1 MQFLL
6 AFGVL
11 SMAILFAYVPYIICK
26 AYIGQNVIEVA
37 SLSSKKTSS
46 TYQLTFYPTNTSAL
60 YDEMEGRL
68 LNVDSSVGTNT
79 AKIEENSKRLTR
91 CETGVVEMETH
102 NTTNQL
108 SDISYRIGILERNQ
122 TQDRTEFYNIVT
134 KLENI
139 DAQFGKDTANIEE
152 NAKTL
157 VRIVTE
163 LGAIK
168 TNNESELKD
177 MRQRIGTLE
186 FYQIQ
191 ESVRAGEFETRLGN
205 LESDVNTYGTIVQN
219 NSNSFSRLET
229 DIWQFELDRAHKSFE
244 LRELNTTVHELSN
257 NLSEVMTILET
268 SINGEYDK
276 RISIL
281 ELDCN
286 LHALIVQN
294 HTMRITQLEKDTSID
309 ASSIQLHEDK
319 IAELTANLTSESS
332 IIKEHSENIAVIK
345 SNLMRLDN
353 STFVNN
359 VNRFGQLEFDITDL
373 EIKLFAQNVTLQK
386 QSTRIEELESDKIRD
401 QDMIINNTLKLSQ
414 LKTYVTELNVS
425 RLMET
430 SINLVQ
436 SNRLLELKLI
446 ANETETTLEEYG
458 AKLTNLTGKQRVFSC
473 IAKCNSFIRSN
484 SKIIR
489 DGDMRFET
497 LSYFILY

>member
-1 MQFLL
+1 
-6 AFGVL
+6 
-11 SMAILFAYVPYIICK
+11 
-26 AYIGQNVIEVA
+26 
-37 SLSSKKTSS
+37 
-46 TYQLTFYPTNTSAL
+46 
-60 YDEMEGRL
+60 MEGRL

-102 NTTNQL
+102 KTTNQL

-139 DAQFGKDTANIEE
+139 DAQFGKNTANIEE

-157 VRIVTE
+157 VRIETE

-191 ESVRAGEFETRLGN
+191 ESVRAGEFESRLGN

-229 DIWQFELDRAHKSFE
+229 DIWQFELDRAHKKFE

-294 HTMRITQLEKDTSID
+294 HTMRITQPEKDTSID

-359 VNRFGQLEFDITDL
+359 VSSLLNKKKFGQLEFDITDL

-386 QSTRIEELESDKIRD
+386 QSARIEELESDKIRD

-414 LKTYVTELNVS
+414 LKTYVTELKVS

-436 SNRLLELKLI
+436 SNRLLELELI

-458 AKLTNLTGKQRVFSC
+458 AKLTNLTGKQRVFPVLQN
-473 IAKCNSFIRSN
+473 ATVLLDLIR
-484 SKIIR
+484 R
-489 DGDMRFET
+489 
-497 LSYFILY
+497 